1 MKKIL
6 YFIVLSL
13 LLCGS
18 CNYEQDE
25 EHLIIEEVD
34 YAIDTITKPLYQ
46 VSDTINIDTCA
57 SDTFIIT
64 QTCINAQG
72 IRDYVFF
79 NDTIVLMNDS
89 LWTTSNNNGIMYYV
103 CQYSIEELKKYTIL

>member
-18 CNYEQDE
+18 CNYDKQDE

-34 YAIDTITKPLYQ
+34 YAIESGPLY
-46 VSDTINIDTCA
+46 T
-57 SDTFIIT
+57 
-64 QTCINAQG
+64 
-72 IRDYVFF
+72 
-79 NDTIVLMNDS
+79 LEDS
-89 LWTTSNNNGIMYYV
+89 LYGRYN
-103 CQYSIEELKKYTIL
+103 IENQW